1 MQISA
6 RNQWKGVIKHIHE
19 GMVEAEVTVELAPGV
34 EAVSVITKSSVA
46 GMGLAVGQQVYVVV
60 KSSDVM
66 IGKP

>member
-6 RNQWKGVIKHIHE
+6 RNQWKGVIKHISE

-34 EAVSVITKSSVA
+34 EAVSVITKSSVQS
-46 GMGLAVGQQVYVVV
+46 MGLAVGQQVYVVV